1 MRVQIVVIAAVN
13 PVEKCANSE
22 YWRVEIVWRTPWS
35 KPNHKSE
42 TERRNVSAVHEDEVN
57 VCPLFQERSVFSV
70 QISNQEVEAKEVKVV
85 GHKNKQEKAK
95 YVLGSHI
102 KDKNADQLNS
112 ISTCRLSTYY
122 QNVH

>member
-1 MRVQIVVIAAVN
+1 MRVQVVVIAAVN
-13 PVEKCANSE
+13 PVKKCANSQ
-22 YWRVEIVWRTPWS
+22 YWRVEVIWRAPGS

-42 TERRNVSAVHEDEVN
+42 AERRNVSAVHEDEVN
-57 VCPLFQERSVFSV
+57 IRPLFQERSVFSV

-102 KDKNADQLNS
+102 EDKNAYQLN
-112 ISTCRLSTYY
+112 
-122 QNVH
+122 